1 MVKYRLVFS
10 DYDDTL
16 TLPDGAITPRTTA
29 AIKAYRDAGGI
40 FVVCIA
46 VKEEV
51 VLLLACT
58 AVLVSDGI
66 GVVRKGSSMIYL
78 SEGERLTVRA

>member
-1 MVKYRLVFS
+1 MREVQHQ
-10 DYDDTL
+10 
-16 TLPDGAITPRTTA
+16 TT
-29 AIKAYRDAGGI
+29 GCGI